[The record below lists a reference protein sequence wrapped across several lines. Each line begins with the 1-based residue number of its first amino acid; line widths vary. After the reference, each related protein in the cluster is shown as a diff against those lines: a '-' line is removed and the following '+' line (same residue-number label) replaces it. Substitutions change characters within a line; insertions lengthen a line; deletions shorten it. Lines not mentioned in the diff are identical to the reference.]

1 MAVGR
6 RGCDTSAIAADPLW
20 RSPTAMRPQRS
31 PRYIEHQLR
40 DAACFRMSRRNIGR
54 QLIFAP
60 YLVVKV
66 GMNPAEQRRLAC
78 EAAAS
83 QAAAAHP
90 FWQGGALRAWRLWGV
105 GLAARRGRPARL
117 DDYDRVRAFVDRRLE
132 LAGRYPRAAIAALLA
147 RAPLHARLSRE
158 RRAAML
164 TVAGDGALPMTSMHG
179 DLHLFNFATLD
190 DGLRLLDWEHFEPA
204 GSFAYD
210 AVDFEMASLRED
222 LRRGL
227 GGLPRRAA
235 GGARGLRPR
244 RRPGRRAAG
253 GAVRLLPAAE
263 DRDPRQAPRGG
274 PRLQRALPA
283 GRWGGKID
291 RLALVGLRRAGA
303 GQHRLRRGDPHRRR
317 GLAEA
322 DLDRVAGQLER
333 LAQQRELHA
342 VGLQA
347 EDRRAAGDMRPELG
361 RRRGAAAV
369 DRERHGVRRDRDP
382 DVAAHRQALLEA
394 EQREIDDAGERAR
407 HVGAGALPGDG
418 EAAGEHRVGELRRLL
433 GGLPRLG
440 VGGAEGDA
448 EEAELGQRGGEALV
462 DQRELGPAGP
472 PAICS
477 SSRPLPIAPI
487 GLIRSWQ
494 SRALTSALRSGEAG
508 ALTGAPPR
516 RGARR

>member
-1 MAVGR
+1 
-6 RGCDTSAIAADPLW
+6 
-20 RSPTAMRPQRS
+20 MRPQRS

-158 RRAAML
+158 RRAAL
-164 TVAGDGALPMTSMHG
+164 RAVAGDGALPMTSMHG

-222 LRRGL
+222 CG
-227 GGLPRRAA
+227 AA
-235 GGARGLRPR
+235 W
-244 RRPGRRAAG
+244 
-253 GAVRLLPAAE
+253 E
-263 DRDPRQAPRGG
+263 DFLD
-274 PRLQRALPA
+274 ALPA
-283 GRWGGKID
+283 EHEVFARVGARVGVPPAALFAYYLLLKTGILVKRRGADHASSAPFLGALGRQID
-291 RLALVGLRRAGA
+291 RLA
-303 GQHRLRRGDPHRRR
+303 
-317 GLAEA
+317 
-322 DLDRVAGQLER
+322 
-333 LAQQRELHA
+333 
-342 VGLQA
+342 
-347 EDRRAAGDMRPELG
+347 
-361 RRRGAAAV
+361 
-369 DRERHGVRRDRDP
+369 
-382 DVAAHRQALLEA
+382 
-394 EQREIDDAGERAR
+394 
-407 HVGAGALPGDG
+407 
-418 EAAGEHRVGELRRLL
+418 
-433 GGLPRLG
+433 
-440 VGGAEGDA
+440 
-448 EEAELGQRGGEALV
+448 
-462 DQRELGPAGP
+462 
-472 PAICS
+472 S
-477 SSRPLPIAPI
+477 
-487 GLIRSWQ
+487 
-494 SRALTSALRSGEAG
+494 
-508 ALTGAPPR
+508 
-516 RGARR
+516 